1 MRRFSMLIGLIIS
14 FFFSSRWECKS
25 AFDIYAPGRFLPE
38 CVFPGI
44 SIQDLD
50 HALQLELQ
58 EHMLAQEKKS
68 AID

>member
-1 MRRFSMLIGLIIS
+1 MRRFSMLIGLVIS
-14 FFFSSRWECKS
+14 FFSRQDENVNQH
-25 AFDIYAPGRFLPE
+25 FIFLPE

-44 SIQDLD
+44 SIQDLG